1 MGSVDQLPAN
11 HIDKTISNVVVED
24 VDSKIIMANVVL
36 NANKNDTST
45 HLISGSPGNIDNVIG
60 NTLEAFEE
68 KRRETL
74 KSNASIINVD
84 NDCYELIP
92 SRCFP
97 ESEFRGFHKSI
108 EEIKENIY
116 SSENNICKLFVKEGT
131 PPKVRKKEH
140 MIGNFSNLES
150 LNSLEVMNENKK
162 DDNEKEKH
170 NESEAKPDEIKAHN
184 YSFDDHSSFP
194 VIHSLAQSNAECHK
208 TEFAIEDHQN
218 DVLQGLNDLRIDG
231 SFLDVTLWAENQPF
245 QVGIA
250 LILIISFLSKI
261 SKYRF
266 LLV

>member
-1 MGSVDQLPAN
+1 MSVSRLGSVDQLPAN

-36 NANKNDTST
+36 NANKNDISA
-45 HLISGSPGNIDNVIG
+45 HPISGSPRIIDNAIG

-68 KRRETL
+68 KRRENL

-150 LNSLEVMNENKK
+150 LNSLEVINENKK
-162 DDNEKEKH
+162 DDNEKENS
-170 NESEAKPDEIKAHN
+170 NESEGKLDEIKAHN
-184 YSFDDHSSFP
+184 YSFNDHSSFP

-245 QVGIA
+245 QVGM
-250 LILIISFLSKI
+250 LILIFD
-261 SKYRF
+261 Y
-266 LLV
+266 

>member
-1 MGSVDQLPAN
+1 MGSVNQLPAN

-36 NANKNDTST
+36 NANKNDTRAHPTS
-45 HLISGSPGNIDNVIG
+45 SSPGSIDNVIG
-60 NTLEAFEE
+60 NSLEAFEE
-68 KRRETL
+68 KRMENL

-92 SRCFP
+92 NRYFP

-150 LNSLEVMNENKK
+150 LNSLEIINENKQ
-162 DDNEKEKH
+162 DDYEKEQH
-170 NESEAKPDEIKAHN
+170 NESEAKPDEIEAHN
-184 YSFDDHSSFP
+184 YSFNEHSSFP

-208 TEFAIEDHQN
+208 TEFAIDDHQN

-231 SFLDVTLWAENQPF
+231 NFLDVTLWAENQPF
-245 QVGIA
+245 QVGM
-250 LILIISFLSKI
+250 LILIFN
-261 SKYRF
+261 Y
-266 LLV
+266 